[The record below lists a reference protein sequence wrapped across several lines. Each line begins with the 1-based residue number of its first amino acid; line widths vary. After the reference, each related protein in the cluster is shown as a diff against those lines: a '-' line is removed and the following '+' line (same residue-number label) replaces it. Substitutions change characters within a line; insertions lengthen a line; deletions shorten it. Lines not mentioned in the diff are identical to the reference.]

1 MEAEVPIDQMVLV
14 YRRIRDIKAQKEE
27 QHERE
32 VKALDEQLE
41 VITNKFLE
49 ICAETGMDSFRT
61 PVGTVT
67 RTTTT
72 RYWATDWD
80 EMHKFIMENDALDL
94 LERRIHNG
102 NLKQFMQDN
111 PDKVPVGLNADT
123 KYTIRVRKP
132 NNT

>member
-1 MEAEVPIDQMVLV
+1 MEAEIPIDQMVLV
-14 YRRIRDIKAQKEE
+14 YRRIRDIKTQKQE
-27 QHERE
+27 QFERE
-32 VKALDEQLE
+32 VKALDEQLDTISGE
-41 VITNKFLE
+41 LLK
-49 ICAETGMDSFRT
+49 ICAEQGVDSLRT

-72 RYWATDWD
+72 RYWATDWE
-80 EMHKFIMENDALDL
+80 EMHKFILENDALDL

-102 NLKQFMQDN
+102 NMKQFMQEN